1 MTNLADVVVVGDPG
15 HRTVHLLLQHLVE
28 RPVDALVV
36 IRLVRVTVS
45 GHQHLLLVY
54 ADPGCAA
61 YKYHSKSCKSQIIR
75 NYLNVWK

>member
-1 MTNLADVVVVGDPG
+1 MVNLADVVVVTDPG
-15 HRTVHLLLQHLVE
+15 HSTVHLLLQHLVE

-61 YKYHSKSCKSQIIR
+61 YKYI
-75 NYLNVWK
+75 